1 MDRFSSLPS
10 LPAPECLSVAEAT
23 HEYQAAMVTAHQ
35 RVLNVWEQASIA
47 RREQVLASKSGCCSI
62 GKQLHK
68 HLVSAGLFNG
78 ESNHGCRKG
87 RMQEYAADGMDHAA
101 MGKVAQPRLS
111 PRLSVVLIWVG
122 MRFARAMQGG
132 TVSRL

>member
-47 RREQVLASKSGCCSI
+47 RREQG
-62 GKQLHK
+62 
-68 HLVSAGLFNG
+68 
-78 ESNHGCRKG
+78 
-87 RMQEYAADGMDHAA
+87 MQELDQWLHRAQQVPSPESTQA
-101 MGKVAQPRLS
+101 MMCIAV
-111 PRLSVVLIWVG
+111 
-122 MRFARAMQGG
+122 
-132 TVSRL
+132 

>member
-1 MDRFSSLPS
+1 
-10 LPAPECLSVAEAT
+10 
-23 HEYQAAMVTAHQ
+23 MVTAHQ

-47 RREQVLASKSGCCSI
+47 RREQ
-62 GKQLHK
+62 
-68 HLVSAGLFNG
+68 
-78 ESNHGCRKG
+78 
-87 RMQEYAADGMDHAA
+87 DGMDHAA

>member
-1 MDRFSSLPS
+1 MPVGQFLISASTQSHNGFVD
-10 LPAPECLSVAEAT
+10 
-23 HEYQAAMVTAHQ
+23 AA
-35 RVLNVWEQASIA
+35 L
-47 RREQVLASKSGCCSI
+47 CCSSI

-101 MGKVAQPRLS
+101 IGKVAQPRFS